1 LEAEDQSIFHGMW
14 SMIGQAELR
23 IRLTT
28 IVIAVAIAF
37 ASRTGQSEH
46 PSGSSAEASGK
57 RVAWTTSRI
66 VGTPEP
72 PLPHV
77 AQRVFPKLQFERPL
91 DEDEQPVASSKVVQ
105 KKPKKK
111 TDRGR

>member
-1 LEAEDQSIFHGMW
+1 
-14 SMIGQAELR
+14 MIGQAELR

-28 IVIAVAIAF
+28 IVIAIAF

-46 PSGSSAEASGK
+46 PSGSSTEASGK
-57 RVAWTTSRI
+57 RFAWTTSRI

-72 PLPHV
+72 PLPYV
-77 AQRVFPKLQFERPL
+77 AQSVFQKLQFERPL